1 MSSSG
6 HRDYAATPL
15 ATKLGVRGGSRVLV
29 VGAPR
34 GFTLG
39 PTPGAEMARSAR
51 GRLDVALLFVERS
64 ADLRRRFPALRNAL
78 DPAGRLWVA
87 WPKKASNVPTDLT
100 FEAVQGT
107 GLASGLVD
115 NKSASIDDVYQ
126 GLQFVHRLRDRP

>member
-1 MSSSG
+1 VSSSG
-6 HRDYAATPL
+6 HGDDTATPL
-15 ATKLGVRGGSRVLV
+15 ATKLGVREGSRVLV

-34 GFTLG
+34 GLTLG

-51 GRLDVALLFVERS
+51 GRLDVALLFVDRS
-64 ADLRRRFPALRNAL
+64 ADLRRRFPALRRAL

-87 WPKKASNVPTDLT
+87 WPKKASKVRTDLT
-100 FEAVQGT
+100 FEAVQGL